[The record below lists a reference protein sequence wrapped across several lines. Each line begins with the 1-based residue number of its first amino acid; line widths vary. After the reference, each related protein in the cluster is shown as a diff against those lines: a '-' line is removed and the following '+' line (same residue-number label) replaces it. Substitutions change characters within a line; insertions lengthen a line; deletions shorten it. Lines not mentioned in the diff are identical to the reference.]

1 MLEKA
6 VQAAIYEKA
15 LKNHYIEILY
25 IDFEDTGKCIKLHQD
40 TNLLNGENIFPESDE
55 QMFDDYICEKIM
67 RYASGNIEDLNR
79 VKQQMTM
86 EAIIQGTAEHIM
98 HHVMIN
104 FMLNGERRFM
114 QFDFTRESA
123 DTKNVFLFVVD
134 YTVPQQQAFITTLRS
149 IENSAVLF
157 CILSEEKDAKTT
169 LCYDPVFI
177 TRGFAEMMETTQQ
190 QMMLLQKEPFCETVH
205 PDDQQYVEESV
216 RNLNIEHPHT
226 NIFYRKRNP
235 QGKWFYMQSDF
246 SYLVVGKKKYVYVT
260 YQDVSALQKNEELS
274 NALHDSQKRDEELT
288 NALKTL
294 GTVFTNMLIVHL
306 EDRKAEWL
314 KTQEDKEDIL
324 ECFQDAYEVRDLI
337 SNNYMLPEYRQGYL
351 EFTDLDTLIERFEN
365 HKILRYIYRNRS
377 KQWIALS
384 AIVQNRDENGRVTD
398 IQFLTHDVTD
408 QRERELQQEGA
419 LRIALASAE
428 HANKAKTAFLNN
440 MSHDIRTPM
449 NAIIG
454 FTALAA
460 AHMDQPDL
468 VKDYLTKIGTSSQ
481 HLLSLINDVLD
492 MSRIESGVVK
502 IEEKEVCIPDILH
515 DLKTIIQGNIQAKQ
529 QDLYIDT
536 QDVVHENVITDRL
549 RLNQILLNIV
559 SNAIKFTPVGG
570 MVNIRVS
577 EKPCSRRGFTIFE
590 FRIRD
595 NGIGMSEEFQTHVFD
610 SFSRERSYTQSG
622 IKGTGLGMAITKNI
636 VDMMGGTIS
645 LTSKEGKGTE
655 FVVTLNFKTLEK
667 ATVYGAIPELVGARA
682 LVVDDDVHTCM
693 SVSKMLRE
701 IEMRADWSTS
711 GKEAVIRAKEAFEE
725 NDAFKAYIIDWLMPD
740 MNGIETV
747 RRIRAVVGDETPII
761 ILTAYDWADIEQEA
775 KEAGVTAFVEKPI
788 FMSELRRVL
797 TKPMEI
803 KEETSQQTERE
814 TRYSGKK
821 LLLVEDNELNR
832 EIATALLEEI
842 GIIVDSVEDGTDAVE
857 RMNEVEDDRYDLI
870 FMDIQMPKMDGY
882 MTTREIRTLKNNKK
896 ANIPIIAMTAN
907 AFEEDKKKAFKA
919 GMNAHIAKPIDI
931 KTILA
936 VFDQVFGTS

>member
-1 MLEKA
+1 MEKA

-25 IDFEDTGKCIKLHQD
+25 IDFEDTEKCIKLHQD

-55 QMFDDYICEKIM
+55 QRFDDYICEKIM

-86 EAIIQGTAEHIM
+86 EAITQGTAEHIM

-104 FMLNGERRFM
+104 FMLNGEMRFM

-123 DTKNVFLFVVD
+123 DTKNVFLFVED

-157 CILSEEKDAKTT
+157 CILSEEEDAKTT

-190 QMMLLQKEPFCETVH
+190 QMMLLQKNPFCETVH

-216 RNLNIEHPHT
+216 RNLNIEHSHT

-246 SYLVVGKKKYVYVT
+246 SYLVVGKKKYIYVT

-288 NALKTL
+288 NAMRAL
-294 GTVFTNMLIVHL
+294 GTVFTNMLLVHL

-314 KTQEDKEDIL
+314 KTQEDKEGIL

-351 EFTDLDTLIERFEN
+351 EFTDLDTISERLEN

-408 QRERELQQEGA
+408 QRERELQQEDA
-419 LRIALASAE
+419 LRIALTSAE

-481 HLLSLINDVLD
+481 HLLSLINDVL
-492 MSRIESGVVK
+492 
-502 IEEKEVCIPDILH
+502 
-515 DLKTIIQGNIQAKQ
+515 T
-529 QDLYIDT
+529 
-536 QDVVHENVITDRL
+536 
-549 RLNQILLNIV
+549 
-559 SNAIKFTPVGG
+559 
-570 MVNIRVS
+570 
-577 EKPCSRRGFTIFE
+577 
-590 FRIRD
+590 
-595 NGIGMSEEFQTHVFD
+595 
-610 SFSRERSYTQSG
+610 
-622 IKGTGLGMAITKNI
+622 
-636 VDMMGGTIS
+636 
-645 LTSKEGKGTE
+645 
-655 FVVTLNFKTLEK
+655 
-667 ATVYGAIPELVGARA
+667 
-682 LVVDDDVHTCM
+682 
-693 SVSKMLRE
+693 
-701 IEMRADWSTS
+701 
-711 GKEAVIRAKEAFEE
+711 
-725 NDAFKAYIIDWLMPD
+725 
-740 MNGIETV
+740 
-747 RRIRAVVGDETPII
+747 
-761 ILTAYDWADIEQEA
+761 
-775 KEAGVTAFVEKPI
+775 
-788 FMSELRRVL
+788 
-797 TKPMEI
+797 
-803 KEETSQQTERE
+803 
-814 TRYSGKK
+814 
-821 LLLVEDNELNR
+821 
-832 EIATALLEEI
+832 
-842 GIIVDSVEDGTDAVE
+842 
-857 RMNEVEDDRYDLI
+857 
-870 FMDIQMPKMDGY
+870 
-882 MTTREIRTLKNNKK
+882 
-896 ANIPIIAMTAN
+896 
-907 AFEEDKKKAFKA
+907 
-919 GMNAHIAKPIDI
+919 
-931 KTILA
+931 
-936 VFDQVFGTS
+936 

>member
-314 KTQEDKEDIL
+314 KTQEDKADIL
-324 ECFQDAYEVRDLI
+324 ECFQDAYAVRDLI
-337 SNNYMLPEYRQGYL
+337 GNNYMLPEYRQGYL
-351 EFTDLDTLIERFEN
+351 EFTDLDTISERLEN

-577 EKPCSRRGFTIFE
+577 EKPCSRRGI
-590 FRIRD
+590 
-595 NGIGMSEEFQTHVFD
+595 
-610 SFSRERSYTQSG
+610 YY
-622 IKGTGLGMAITKNI
+622 L
-636 VDMMGGTIS
+636 
-645 LTSKEGKGTE
+645 
-655 FVVTLNFKTLEK
+655 
-667 ATVYGAIPELVGARA
+667 
-682 LVVDDDVHTCM
+682 
-693 SVSKMLRE
+693 
-701 IEMRADWSTS
+701 
-711 GKEAVIRAKEAFEE
+711 
-725 NDAFKAYIIDWLMPD
+725 
-740 MNGIETV
+740 
-747 RRIRAVVGDETPII
+747 
-761 ILTAYDWADIEQEA
+761 
-775 KEAGVTAFVEKPI
+775 
-788 FMSELRRVL
+788 
-797 TKPMEI
+797 
-803 KEETSQQTERE
+803 
-814 TRYSGKK
+814 
-821 LLLVEDNELNR
+821 
-832 EIATALLEEI
+832 
-842 GIIVDSVEDGTDAVE
+842 
-857 RMNEVEDDRYDLI
+857 
-870 FMDIQMPKMDGY
+870 
-882 MTTREIRTLKNNKK
+882 
-896 ANIPIIAMTAN
+896 
-907 AFEEDKKKAFKA
+907 
-919 GMNAHIAKPIDI
+919 
-931 KTILA
+931 
-936 VFDQVFGTS
+936 